1 MTTSIVTALPDGEG
15 LRAQLESRC
24 ISHDEKILSSGSRAK
39 YYFDG
44 KSAMALPSVSRQIGR
59 LMAPLIM
66 AADVEGVGGLE
77 LGSIAI
83 ADAIGEALLDVGREL
98 PKFIVRK
105 KAKEHGTMAKIEQP
119 VLDDDR
125 PLIAA
130 GRKVAIVDDVITEG
144 RSIREAITAVQAS
157 DARVSL
163 IAVIVER
170 HEGGGDALRSDGYHV
185 VSLFRTDEEGRLS
198 ASPALL
204 ERLAAATNA
213 S

>member
-1 MTTSIVTALPDGEG
+1 MTTSIVSALPDSEG
-15 LRAQLESRC
+15 LRAQLENRC
-24 ISHDEKILSSGSRAK
+24 ISHDEKVLSSGSRAK

-66 AADVEGVGGLE
+66 AAEVEGVGGLE

-105 KAKEHGTMAKIEQP
+105 EAKAYGTMAKIEQP
-119 VLDDDR
+119 THDDGR
-125 PLIAA
+125 PLISA

-144 RSIREAITAVQAS
+144 RSVRDAISAVHAS

-170 HEGGGDALRSDGYHV
+170 HEGGGDALRSDGYDV
-185 VSLFRTDEEGRLS
+185 VSLFRTDEEGQLS
-198 ASPALL
+198 VNPAFM
-204 ERLAAATNA
+204 ERLAAATA
-213 S
+213 